1 MSKSLC
7 SDSKEK
13 QTNSDHLMLRK
24 TGKLNKYRNAIILKQ
39 KSNDCLVN
47 EERFCKEENVLKA
60 SLFKR
65 KHVLRQSVKTVF
77 SHLC

>member
-1 MSKSLC
+1 MC

-39 KSNDCLVN
+39 KSCLVK
-47 EERFCKEENVLKA
+47 EERFCIEENILKA
-60 SLFKR
+60 YLFKR
-65 KHVLRQSVKTVF
+65 KHVL
-77 SHLC
+77 